1 MACQQ
6 STVDYRCYETGELVV
21 ATTDPR
27 AFKMIVRLHKKKC
40 PMCAE
45 YDDGKIHR
53 FTHQVRECGK
63 NSVDCRTIHYKDT
76 DYENGVPITN
86 EPPITKKGTYEGGMA
101 SNGGSTGGVSI
112 LSAESVETS
121 LTAQDI
127 ADLVGNNS
135 CGDRPNRKKKNK
147 KNKK

>member
-1 MACQQ
+1 
-6 STVDYRCYETGELVV
+6 
-21 ATTDPR
+21 
-27 AFKMIVRLHKKKC
+27 
-40 PMCAE
+40 
-45 YDDGKIHR
+45 
-53 FTHQVRECGK
+53 
-63 NSVDCRTIHYKDT
+63 
-76 DYENGVPITN
+76 
-86 EPPITKKGTYEGGMA
+86 MA